1 MIFGFV
7 ALLAAGG
14 LFVGV
19 LVLLDL
25 GRKIGIAQLAR
36 DPDAAAKGA
45 GPVEAAILGLLGLL
59 LAFTFSGAATRFEA
73 RRQLV
78 ADEANAIGTAY
89 LRVDLLPSD
98 AQPAMR
104 QLFRDYLDTRIETY
118 RTSED
123 LADVQAKLSRAAALQ
138 GKIWETA
145 VDAFRRPES
154 PTYAATLSLSA
165 LNDMIDITTTVVA
178 ATQNHPPPVVFAL
191 LAGLNLISALLV
203 GYATSQTK
211 SRTWF
216 HVLILATTVSLTF
229 YVIID
234 LEFPRLGLIRIDK
247 ADQLLIDLRSTMR

>member
-7 ALLAAGG
+7 ALLAAAG

-59 LAFTFSGAATRFEA
+59 LAFTFSGAASRFEA

-98 AQPAMR
+98 AQPA
-104 QLFRDYLDTRIETY
+104 D
-118 RTSED
+118 
-123 LADVQAKLSRAAALQ
+123 
-138 GKIWETA
+138 
-145 VDAFRRPES
+145 
-154 PTYAATLSLSA
+154 AATLS
-165 LNDMIDITTTVVA
+165 
-178 ATQNHPPPVVFAL
+178 
-191 LAGLNLISALLV
+191 
-203 GYATSQTK
+203 
-211 SRTWF
+211 
-216 HVLILATTVSLTF
+216 
-229 YVIID
+229 
-234 LEFPRLGLIRIDK
+234 
-247 ADQLLIDLRSTMR
+247 